1 MQGGFSVSVI
11 SFLKKSEGLKF
22 ASLLF
27 YPVVY
32 IPQRA
37 TNSSGG

>member
-11 SFLKKSEGLKF
+11 SFRKKPEGLKF
-22 ASLLF
+22 DYLLV

-32 IPQRA
+32 MPQRA